1 MGEEKQE
8 KKQKEKTALV
18 EKIRAE
24 MERNGGLLR
33 TAQLYEL
40 HMDYRKIQSM
50 VEEGVLERVKN
61 GCYGMGFS
69 SLSEEDMVAELFA
82 DSVLC
87 MESALFYQGY
97 TAVRPSCWHIA
108 VDKNTSKSRFKME
121 YPLVQPYYAEPEVL
135 QLGVEKVPVGSR
147 EMWIYNKERMICD
160 CLKFEEKL
168 ERNVMQQA
176 LLMYLREPDKDIQ
189 RLMEYAR
196 ERKVVQKVQNRI
208 GVWL

>member
-1 MGEEKQE
+1 MGEGKQE
-8 KKQKEKTALV
+8 KRADLV
-18 EKIRAE
+18 EKIKAE
-24 MERNGGLLR
+24 MERNGGLMR
-33 TAQLYEL
+33 TSQLYEL
-40 HMDYRKIQSM
+40 HLDYRKIQSL

-61 GCYGMGFS
+61 GYYGMGFS
-69 SLSEEDMVAELFA
+69 GQPEEDMVAELFS
-82 DSVLC
+82 DGVLC

-97 TAVRPSCWHIA
+97 ITLRPVCWHIA

-121 YPLVQPYYAEPEVL
+121 YPPVQPYYTEPEVL
-135 QLGVEKVPVGSR
+135 KMGVEKVSIGSR

-168 ERNVMQQA
+168 DRSIMKQA

-189 RLMEYAR
+189 QLMEYAR
-196 ERKVVQKVQNRI
+196 ARKVTQKIQNRI